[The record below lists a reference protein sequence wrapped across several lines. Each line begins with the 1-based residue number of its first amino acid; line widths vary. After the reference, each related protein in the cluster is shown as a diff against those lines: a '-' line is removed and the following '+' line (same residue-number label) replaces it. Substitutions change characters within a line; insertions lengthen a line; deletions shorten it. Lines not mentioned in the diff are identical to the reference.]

1 MMERDEQYIKLAI
14 DMAKPTVGQT
24 SPNPAV
30 GAVVVKDNEVV
41 GLGVHIKAGEAHAE
55 VNALKM
61 AGDKAAGATI
71 YVTLEPC
78 SHYGKTPPCAQAII
92 DAGMKRVVIASSDP
106 NPQVAGRGVKM
117 LENAG
122 IEVVTGVLK
131 EQADHL
137 NTDFFHY
144 IETGTP
150 YVFLKTAMTLDGKIA
165 TSSGESKWITGEAA
179 RNDGHNYRR
188 RCDAIL
194 VGVQTVINDD
204 PKLTT
209 RIEGNGKNPIRII
222 LDNHLRTPL
231 SSQLL
236 QNDEAPTWIITS
248 SRVSPHQLKAYRSK
262 GHVEVISLK
271 SPAIKIA
278 EVLSYLGEKE
288 VTSLLVEGG
297 GTIADAFVRA
307 GKINELITYIAPKL
321 LGGKNA
327 LTPVEGKGFEQ
338 LKQALDL
345 RIQSTEMVG
354 EDIKLTAIPK
364 GRT

>member
-1 MMERDEQYIKLAI
+1 MDRDEQYIKLAI
-14 DMAKPTVGQT
+14 DMAKTTVGQT
-24 SPNPAV
+24 SPNPSV

-41 GLGVHIKAGEAHAE
+41 GLGVHVKAGEAHAE
-55 VNALKM
+55 INALKM
-61 AGDKAAGATI
+61 AGDKAKNATI

-92 DAGMKRVVIASSDP
+92 DAGMKRVVIASDDP
-106 NPQVAGRGVKM
+106 NPEVAGRGIKM

-122 IEVVTGVLK
+122 IEVTTGVLR
-131 EQADHL
+131 EQADSL
-137 NTDFFHY
+137 NANFFHF
-144 IETGTP
+144 IETGEP
-150 YVFLKTAMTLDGKIA
+150 YVYLKTAMTLDGKIA
-165 TSSGESKWITGEAA
+165 TSSGESQWITGENS
-179 RNDGHNYRR
+179 RNDGHQYRR

-209 RIEGNGKNPIRII
+209 RIEGNGKNPVRII

-231 SSQLL
+231 SSQLI

-262 GHVEVISLK
+262 DHVEVISLK
-271 SPAIKIA
+271 SPAIQIS
-278 EVLSYLGEKE
+278 EVLRYLGEKDI
-288 VTSLLVEGG
+288 TSLLVEGG

-307 GKINELITYIAPKL
+307 GKVSELVAYIAPKL
-321 LGGKNA
+321 LGGKDA

-338 LKQALDL
+338 LKQALHL
-345 RIQSTEMVG
+345 RIHSTEMVG
-354 EDIKLTAIPK
+354 EDIKVTAIPK

>member
-1 MMERDEQYIKLAI
+1 MDRDEQYIKLAI

-24 SPNPAV
+24 SPNPSV
-30 GAVVVKDNEVV
+30 GAVIVKDNEVV
-41 GLGVHIKAGEAHAE
+41 GLGVHVKAGEAHAE
-55 VNALKM
+55 INALKM
-61 AGDKAAGATI
+61 AGEKANNATI

-92 DAGMKRVVIASSDP
+92 DAGMKRVVIASDDP
-106 NPQVAGRGVKM
+106 NPKVAGRGIKM

-122 IEVVTGVLK
+122 IEVTTGVL
-131 EQADHL
+131 EAQADSM
-137 NTDFFHY
+137 NTNFFHF
-144 IETGTP
+144 IKTGEP
-150 YVFLKTAMTLDGKIA
+150 YVYLKTAMTLDGKIA
-165 TSSGESKWITGEAA
+165 TSTGESQWITGDAA
-179 RNDGHNYRR
+179 RNDGHHYRR

-209 RIEGNGKNPIRII
+209 RIEGNGKNPVRII

-231 SSQLL
+231 SSQLI

-262 GHVEVISLK
+262 EHVEVISLK
-271 SPAIKIA
+271 SPAIKIP
-278 EVLSYLGEKE
+278 EVLRYLGEKDI
-288 VTSLLVEGG
+288 TSLLVEGG

-307 GKINELITYIAPKL
+307 GKISELVAYIAPKL
-321 LGGKNA
+321 LGGKDA

-338 LKQALDL
+338 LKQALHL
-345 RIQSTEMVG
+345 RIQSTEMLG
-354 EDIKLTAIPK
+354 EDIKVTAVPK
-364 GRT
+364 ERA

>member
-1 MMERDEQYIKLAI
+1 MDRDEQYIKLAI
-14 DMAKPTVGQT
+14 DMAKQTVGQT
-24 SPNPAV
+24 SPNPSV
-30 GAVVVKDNEVV
+30 GAVIMKDNEVV
-41 GLGVHIKAGEAHAE
+41 GLGVHVKAGEAHAE
-55 VNALKM
+55 INALKM
-61 AGDKAAGATI
+61 AGDRAKNATI

-92 DAGMKRVVIASSDP
+92 DAGIKRVVIASDDP
-106 NPQVAGRGVKM
+106 NPKVAGRGIKM

-122 IEVVTGVLK
+122 IEVTTGVLK
-131 EQADHL
+131 EQADSF
-137 NTDFFHY
+137 NTNFFHF
-144 IETGTP
+144 IETGEP
-150 YVFLKTAMTLDGKIA
+150 YVYLKTAMTLDGKIA
-165 TSSGESKWITGEAA
+165 TSTGESQWITGDAA
-179 RNDGHNYRR
+179 RNDGHHYRR

-209 RIEGNGKNPIRII
+209 RIEGNGKNPVRII

-231 SSQLL
+231 SSQLI

-262 GHVEVISLK
+262 DHVEVISLK
-271 SPAIKIA
+271 SPAIKIP
-278 EVLSYLGEKE
+278 EVLRYLGEKDI
-288 VTSLLVEGG
+288 TSLLVEGG

-307 GKINELITYIAPKL
+307 GKVSELVAYIAPKL
-321 LGGKNA
+321 LGGKDA

-338 LKQALDL
+338 LKQALHL
-345 RIQSTEMVG
+345 RIYSTEMVG
-354 EDIKLTAIPK
+354 EDIKVTAIPK

>member
-1 MMERDEQYIKLAI
+1 MDRDEQYIKLAI
-14 DMAKPTVGQT
+14 DMAKTTVGQT
-24 SPNPAV
+24 SPNPSV

-41 GLGVHIKAGEAHAE
+41 GLGVHVKAGEAHAE
-55 VNALKM
+55 INALKM
-61 AGDKAAGATI
+61 AGDKAKNATI

-92 DAGMKRVVIASSDP
+92 DAGMKRVVIASDDP
-106 NPQVAGRGVKM
+106 NPKVAGRGIKM

-122 IEVVTGVLK
+122 IEVATGVLR
-131 EQADHL
+131 EQADSL
-137 NTDFFHY
+137 NANFFHF
-144 IETGTP
+144 IETGEP
-150 YVFLKTAMTLDGKIA
+150 YVYLKTAMTLDGKIA
-165 TSSGESKWITGEAA
+165 TSSGESQWITGENA
-179 RNDGHNYRR
+179 RNDGHQYRR

-209 RIEGNGKNPIRII
+209 RMEGNGKNPVRII

-231 SSQLL
+231 SSQLI

-262 GHVEVISLK
+262 DHVEVISLK
-271 SPAIKIA
+271 SPAIKIP
-278 EVLSYLGEKE
+278 EVLRYLGEKNI
-288 VTSLLVEGG
+288 TSLLVEGG

-307 GKINELITYIAPKL
+307 GKVSELVAYIAPKL
-321 LGGKNA
+321 LGGKDA

-338 LKQALDL
+338 LKQALHL
-345 RIQSTEMVG
+345 RIHSTEMVG
-354 EDIKLTAIPK
+354 EDIKVTAIPK